1 MPVADPV
8 SLPASAGSVCWTG
21 RVGPDDI
28 DENGHMNVRA
38 YDRVLEEADT
48 VFFHGLGWTPD
59 YPHQTRRGFFRVEKH
74 VRYQAELLLGTA
86 ICATARIIE
95 TDLKRFHLFFGL
107 WNTETGARSATMETL
122 ALHMDL
128 DRRKAATMEPG
139 PFAQVFLD
147 LVQAQSGLPMPEG
160 TGRNISTSRRS

>member
-1 MPVADPV
+1 MPD
-8 SLPASAGSVCWTG
+8 LPPYAGEICWSGT
-21 RVGPDDI
+21 VGPADI

-122 ALHMDL
+122 ALHMDH
-128 DRRKAATMEPG
+128 G
-139 PFAQVFLD
+139 
-147 LVQAQSGLPMPEG
+147 SEG
-160 TGRNISTSRRS
+160 EVHVNRGKFEFRLGDKTIHKFWDKDCLLYTSPSPRD